1 MRRIIS
7 IWTRKTTD
15 KPAARSRWKNYFA
28 FLTFTL
34 LSVSGGAVYLK
45 ADQINNELA
54 LFSIS
59 KGFALQMIEVS
70 GRNHTDSAA
79 IRSALA
85 EWRDQSIFSL
95 SLIHI

>member
-7 IWTRKTTD
+7 ILTGKTTD
-15 KPAARSRWKNYFA
+15 KPAARISWKNYFV

-45 ADQINNELA
+45 ADQISNELA

-59 KGFALQMIEVS
+59 KGFALQMFEVS
-70 GRNHTDSAA
+70 GRNHT
-79 IRSALA
+79 
-85 EWRDQSIFSL
+85 
-95 SLIHI
+95 

>member
-15 KPAARSRWKNYFA
+15 KPAARVSLKNYFA
-28 FLTFTL
+28 FLIFTL

-45 ADQINNELA
+45 ADQINTELA

-70 GRNHTDSAA
+70 GRNHTESVV
-79 IRSALA
+79 IRSVPVSYTHLTLPT
-85 EWRDQSIFSL
+85 IPGV
-95 SLIHI
+95 